1 MPVISESCFPR
12 AEPPSVKNEAFIM
25 PAVLKS
31 ETQVRKKNTS
41 RAFEDYFS
49 CGFKFTQDVTNLSV

>member
-12 AEPPSVKNEAFIM
+12 AEPPSAKSEAFIM
-25 PAVLKS
+25 VAVLKS
-31 ETQVRKKNTS
+31 ETQVRKKNTF
-41 RAFEDYFS
+41 RAFENYFC

>member
-1 MPVISESCFPR
+1 MPVISESCLPR
-12 AEPPSVKNEAFIM
+12 AEPPSAKNEAFIM
-25 PAVLKS
+25 AAVLKS